1 MKILMLLRSPLD
13 NDSRVKKEIQSL
25 TKFAHEI
32 SIISVNT
39 KSANIKNHYVHKWD
53 AKRRVLPGISLIL
66 SFFSFFIFS
75 FNRYKDH
82 RIIHSHDL
90 NTLTTAVLI
99 KFLHFKKNIDIIYD
113 THEFAIN
120 CVPDESLIKRAHKYI
135 IELLF
140 IRFCKEVICVGGLI
154 GQRYSQLYN
163 IKPPSIILNCPPL
176 NDSFN
181 ACDNKLLKKN
191 FFREKFKIKPS
202 QKIFLYQGLLNK
214 GRCIEMWL
222 DVFKNFN
229 ENDPVIIFMGYGK
242 LEGVIKKHQAK
253 GSNIF
258 YQNTVPPEVILDYSS
273 SADIGVCCLEG
284 DSTESKRLALP
295 NKLFEYMMARI
306 PVIVSNG
313 PEMVSVIKGHKAG
326 FILAKNTT
334 ADAIKLIKEIQNID
348 LTLFN
353 KNLSKASLLFN
364 WENQSKVLKEL
375 YNNID
380 KQVE

>member
-1 MKILMLLRSPLD
+1 
-13 NDSRVKKEIQSL
+13 
-25 TKFAHEI
+25 
-32 SIISVNT
+32 
-39 KSANIKNHYVHKWD
+39 
-53 AKRRVLPGISLIL
+53 
-66 SFFSFFIFS
+66 
-75 FNRYKDH
+75 
-82 RIIHSHDL
+82 
-90 NTLTTAVLI
+90 
-99 KFLHFKKNIDIIYD
+99 
-113 THEFAIN
+113 
-120 CVPDESLIKRAHKYI
+120 
-135 IELLF
+135 
-140 IRFCKEVICVGGLI
+140 
-154 GQRYSQLYN
+154 
-163 IKPPSIILNCPPL
+163 
-176 NDSFN
+176 
-181 ACDNKLLKKN
+181 
-191 FFREKFKIKPS
+191 
-202 QKIFLYQGLLNK
+202 
-214 GRCIEMWL
+214 MWL

-295 NKLFEYMMARI
+295 NKLFEYMMARL

-348 LTLFN
+348 LTVFN

-364 WENQSKVLKEL
+364 WENQSIVLKEL